1 MINDKK
7 KGFEIIC
14 YKENKVIEFEKRI
27 IVIAINIIIEQFKK
41 LKKYQD
47 ERVKQYFEKINSEK
61 NIIFGDIYNVIK
73 LISINFETQ
82 KLI

>member
-1 MINDKK
+1 MLLLLY
-7 KGFEIIC
+7 F
-14 YKENKVIEFEKRI
+14 
-27 IVIAINIIIEQFKK
+27 IEQFKK